1 MRRVYDDKNMFSV
14 FRMYGLR
21 PDRKGF
27 FDYAEVQRVIGL
39 AFSGCRLM
47 EYKSYPSTLGGRFG
61 LIRFGSRAE
70 VFLPLGAKVEVKVG
84 QNVKG
89 ASTIIARR

>member
-39 AFSGCRLM
+39 AFSGCRLL

-61 LIRFGSRAE
+61 RWVIGNRSYYKSIL
-70 VFLPLGAKVEVKVG
+70 L
-84 QNVKG
+84 
-89 ASTIIARR
+89 